1 MTAELKMP
9 KSALAFRDQRNV
21 VTLRTLAA
29 SGHFDRGPIIFI
41 HTRSEPALFADMRK
55 GLPT

>member
-1 MTAELKMP
+1 MP
-9 KSALAFRDQRNV
+9 KSALAFRAQRNV
-21 VTLRTLAA
+21 VPLRTLAA

-41 HTRSEPALFADMRK
+41 HTGGEPALFADMRK